1 MTDTM
6 EEGVSTAEKKT
17 GPAIGILNM
26 KVREEGSLI
35 IAEGSCLVRMKGCKA
50 VDTEQIGINIPVKD
64 NAAGI
69 SFGSRYGRKLPGGL
83 SLNTYRIEID
93 REAARDFDIQ
103 NKLLVTYKGEQRG
116 RFFYS
121 ITDLKKGK
129 NKNSEVFV
137 RDGIAM
143 YFRQN
148 VNNFVYFVVRDAN
161 QYDYPEGQERL
172 KRAKRKA
179 AALRK
184 NDIVLMY
191 EKNCSKYEESASV
204 LYEKLIDAGYDNV
217 YFIVDRSIPA
227 VQDLEEKYKKN
238 LIDKDSD
245 KHLEY
250 FFACNK
256 FVATETIDH
265 ALQLR
270 IASKDVLDKIT
281 GEGLM
286 YVFLQHGVMYMVSL
300 GSVLRVGFN
309 KKEGYRLH
317 KTVVS
322 SELEAQHF
330 IDLAGMQHDDLYVT
344 GLAKFDKAVRNEG
357 ADKII
362 IMPTWRRW
370 ETNQAKSDL
379 HETGY
384 YRMIETMYNG
394 VPEELRDKVIILPH
408 PLITERF
415 TGEEG
420 FGRHVVVTDQYDP
433 LLRDCALL
441 ITDYS
446 SIAYDAY
453 YRGANVVFYWKDK
466 DECMEHYGE
475 GTHLMLNEG
484 NVFGPVCMDSEQIRT
499 AVEECYGKP
508 QREEDLKRYGRIV
521 EFHDGRN
528 SERIMDLL
536 IRDGVLKAK

>member
-1 MTDTM
+1 M
-6 EEGVSTAEKKT
+6 ETSEKRK
-17 GPAIGILNM
+17 GPAIGITSM
-26 KVREEGSLI
+26 KVFEEGGLI
-35 IAEGSCLVRMKGCKA
+35 VVTGSCIIRMKGSRKA
-50 VDTEQIGINIPVKD
+50 VDTYRIGAEIPVKEG
-64 NAAGI
+64 AVKL
-69 SFGSRYGRKLPGGL
+69 SFGSRYGLKLPGGL
-83 SLNTYRIEID
+83 SRNTFRIEID
-93 REAARDFDIQ
+93 REEAKDFDIQ
-103 NKLLVTYKGEQRG
+103 NKILITYDGEQRG

-121 ITDLKKGK
+121 IADLKKGR
-129 NKNSEVFV
+129 NKNSKVFV
-137 RDGIAM
+137 HDGIAM

-148 VNNFVYFVVRDAN
+148 VNNFLYFVVRDAN
-161 QYDYPEGQERL
+161 RYDDPAEQKRL
-172 KRAKRKA
+172 KAAKKKA
-179 AALRK
+179 AKLK
-184 NDIVLMY
+184 DKDIVLMY
-191 EKNCSKYEESASV
+191 EKNCAKYEESASV
-204 LYEKLIDAGYDNV
+204 LYEKLIDEGYDNV
-217 YFIVDRSIPA
+217 YFIADRSIPA
-227 VQDLEEKYKKN
+227 VQELDEKYKKN
-238 LIDKDSD
+238 IIDKDSD

-281 GEGLM
+281 GKGLM

-300 GSVLRVGFN
+300 GSALRVGFN
-309 KKEGYRLH
+309 KKEGYKLH
-317 KTVVS
+317 RTVVS

-330 IDLAGMQHDDLYVT
+330 IDLAGMKHEDLYVT
-344 GLAKFDKAVRNEG
+344 GLAKFDKAVRNEN

-370 ETNQAKSDL
+370 ETNQAKSEL

-384 YRMIETMYNG
+384 YKMIETMYNG
-394 VPEELRDKVIILPH
+394 VPEELRDKVVILPH

-415 TGEEG
+415 TGDEG
-420 FGRHVVVTDQYDP
+420 FGSHVVVTNQYDP

-466 DECMEHYGE
+466 DECMTHYGE

-484 NVFGPVCMDSEQIRT
+484 NVFGPVCMDSDDIRK
-499 AVEECYGKP
+499 AVEECYCRP
-508 QREEDLKRYGRIV
+508 QRDRDLERYNRIV
-521 EFHDGRN
+521 EFHDGKN
-528 SERIMDLL
+528 SERIMNLL
-536 IRDGVLKAK
+536 RRDGVLK

>member
-1 MTDTM
+1 MPGGIMDTP
-6 EEGVSTAEKKT
+6 EKRP
-17 GPAIGILNM
+17 GPSIRIMNM
-26 KVREEGSLI
+26 KVREEGDLI
-35 IAEGSCLVRMKGCKA
+35 IAEGPCVVRMKGGRGR
-50 VDTEQIGINIPVKD
+50 VDTDLIGVDIPVKE
-64 NAAGI
+64 NAARI
-69 SFGSRYGRKLPGGL
+69 TFGSRYGRKMLKGF
-83 SLNTYRIEID
+83 SLNSFRIEID
-93 REAARDFDIQ
+93 RNEAKDFDIQ
-103 NKLLVTYKGEQRG
+103 NKLLVTYGGEQTG

-121 ITDLKKGK
+121 LTDYKKGK

-137 RDGIAM
+137 HDGIAM

-161 QYDYPEGQERL
+161 QYDYPEGQARL
-172 KRAKRKA
+172 KRAKRNA
-179 AALRK
+179 AKLK
-184 NDIVLMY
+184 GQDIVLMY
-191 EKNCSKYEESASV
+191 EKNCAKYEESASV
-204 LYEKLIDAGYDNV
+204 LYEKLIDEGYDNV
-217 YFIVDRSIPA
+217 YFIVDKSIPA
-227 VQDLEEKYKKN
+227 VQDLAEKYRKN

-265 ALQLR
+265 SLQLR
-270 IASKDVLDKIT
+270 VASKDVMDKIN
-281 GEGLM
+281 GKGLM

-300 GSVLRVGFN
+300 GSELRVGFR
-309 KKEGYRLH
+309 KKEGYKLH

-322 SELEAQHF
+322 SEEEARHF
-330 IDLAGMQHDDLYVT
+330 IELGGMEHEDLYVT

-370 ETNQAKSDL
+370 ETNQAKDEL

-384 YRMIETMYNG
+384 YKMIETMYNG
-394 VPEELRDKVIILPH
+394 VPEDLKDKVVILPH

-415 TGEEG
+415 TGDEG
-420 FGRHVVVTDQYDP
+420 FGKHVVVTNQYDP

-466 DECMEHYGE
+466 DECMTHYGE

-484 NVFGPVCMDSEQIRT
+484 NVFGPVCMDSEDIRM
-499 AVEECYGKP
+499 AVEEYYGRP
-508 QREEDLKRYGRIV
+508 QRKEDLARYRKIV
-521 EFHDGRN
+521 EFHDGKN
-528 SERIMDLL
+528 SERIMNLL
-536 IRDGVLKAK
+536 IKDGVLEKK